1 MSKSVMDS
9 ICTYLAECPPVSD
22 KLPFYLDYVDDSDCY
37 CVTTVPNTPF
47 RKDILGNR
55 IYTVTFQFALR
66 TAISN
71 DVERGKNV
79 EFLEQ
84 FCRWVDDRNAARSFP
99 DLGEN
104 RIGMSLKVIESGY
117 LDETAED
124 RVTGVYVTQL
134 QFIYKERI
142 R

>member
-9 ICTYLAECPPVSD
+9 ICTYLAGCPLISP
-22 KLPFYLDYVDDSDCY
+22 KLPFYLDYVDDKDCY

-55 IYTVTFQFALR
+55 IYTVTFRFALR

-71 DVERGKNV
+71 DVERGKNI

-84 FCRWVDDRNAARSFP
+84 FCRWVDDQNAARSFP
-99 DLGEN
+99 VLGEN
-104 RIGMSLKVIESGY
+104 QTGMSIKVIESGY

-124 RVTGVYVTQL
+124 RITGIYLTEL
-134 QFIYKERI
+134 QFNYKERT